1 MLEDGL
7 HFAIALVHHFLAPHR
22 IGVNVAD
29 NDAVFIV
36 LVGGGHV
43 NVARQ
48 AWNRS
53 RGNPRGGVFVAQVRL
68 SIELAVS
75 FGDQLAPVDVEFF
88 VRSASEWESIVA
100 RNPFRNE
107 AKRDPGHLVAVFL
120 KDSPD
125 RTRAA
130 ALHAAIVGRETA
142 RVDGREAYI
151 VFPDG
156 IGRSRLTSM
165 LIEKALGTR
174 GTARNWNT
182 VLKLG
187 SLMAAI

>member
-1 MLEDGL
+1 MTYVALLRAINLAGRNRVAMSALRE
-7 HFAIALVHHFLAPHR
+7 FAEAL
-22 IGVNVAD
+22 D
-29 NDAVFIV
+29 
-36 LVGGGHV
+36 
-43 NVARQ
+43 
-48 AWNRS
+48 
-53 RGNPRGGVFVAQVRL
+53 
-68 SIELAVS
+68 
-75 FGDQLAPVDVEFF
+75 
-88 VRSASEWESIVA
+88 SASEWESIVA

>member
-1 MLEDGL
+1 VTYVALLRAINLAGRNRVAMSALREFAEALDLDEPRTLLQSGNLVFRSHARAGALERQLEAEAQL
-7 HFAIALVHHFLAPHR
+7 HL
-22 IGVNVAD
+22 G
-29 NDAVFIV
+29 
-36 LVGGGHV
+36 
-43 NVARQ
+43 
-48 AWNRS
+48 
-53 RGNPRGGVFVAQVRL
+53 
-68 SIELAVS
+68 
-75 FGDQLAPVDVEFF
+75 VDVEFF

-142 RVDGREAYI
+142 RVEGREAYI